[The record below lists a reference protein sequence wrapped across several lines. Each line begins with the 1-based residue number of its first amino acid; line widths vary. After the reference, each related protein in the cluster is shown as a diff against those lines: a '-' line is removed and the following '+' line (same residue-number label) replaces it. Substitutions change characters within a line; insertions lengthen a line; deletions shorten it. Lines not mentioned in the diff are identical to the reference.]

1 MHSIKEFMNV
11 IQKVLTSI
19 VHVTKLPSVRYFRFP
34 NLKIRKGLEPSGF
47 FRFLLRQK
55 AEVAV
60 HM

>member
-1 MHSIKEFMNV
+1 MNV